1 LVKLTAEE
9 RARKTRKTL
18 IDIAKR
24 RQRPGSGS
32 VPWRGEGTPVLRW
45 PDLTAILDGIPWA
58 VAGAV
63 ATRRYMPERS
73 TRDLDVV
80 VLAQDTP
87 EVRRRFEHAGYSF
100 KAPLSIGG
108 SSWETPEGVPVDVIE
123 GHEAWWPDALSEAA
137 ANRDASGAPVLSL
150 RYLVLMKVK
159 AGRMQDSTDVGRM
172 VSGASAQELDAVRA
186 LVRRHAPD
194 FLEDLESMLALGRL
208 ERGEDV

>member
-1 LVKLTAEE
+1 LAKLTADE
-9 RARKTRKTL
+9 RAKLTRRTL

-32 VPWRGEGTPVLRW
+32 VPWSGEGTPVLRW
-45 PDLTAILDGIPWA
+45 PDLTQILDGVPWA

-73 TRDLDVV
+73 TRDLDIV
-80 VLAQDTP
+80 VLTHDLD
-87 EVRRRFEHAGYSF
+87 EVRRRFEHAGYAF

-123 GHEAWWPDALSEAA
+123 GRERWWPEALTEAA

-159 AGRMQDSTDVGRM
+159 AGRMQDATDVGRM
-172 VSGASAQELDAVRA
+172 VSGASVEQLDAVRA

-194 FLEDLESMLALGRL
+194 FLEDLESVLALGKL
-208 ERGEDV
+208 ERGEDA

>member
-1 LVKLTAEE
+1 MAKLTSEE
-9 RARKTRKTL
+9 RARRTRKTM

-32 VPWRGEGTPVLRW
+32 LPWSGEGTPVLRW
-45 PDLTAILDGIPWA
+45 PDLTKILDGIPWA

-87 EVRRRFEHAGYSF
+87 EVTRRFEHAGYAF
-100 KAPLSIGG
+100 KAPLTIGG

-172 VSGASAQELDAVRA
+172 VSGASAQQLDAVRA

-194 FLEDLESMLALGRL
+194 FLEDLESMLALGKL
-208 ERGEDV
+208 ERGEDA